1 MKPVIAKN
9 VQAVFL
15 ACISLFA
22 IVPAN
27 GAAGDQSAKPGI
39 NAEYKRPDLD
49 VDRWD
54 KSFQGESREVFAA
67 RHDVLAAIGVKPGQ
81 TVADV
86 GAGTG
91 IYSRLFSRAVG
102 PNGTVYAVDIAK
114 PFLELINSHAAAEG
128 IANIKTVLGED
139 RKTNLPSGAVDII
152 FTSDVYHHFEYPQ
165 AMLADIKSV
174 LKPGGHFIV
183 VDFHRIPGVTSAGR
197 LEHVRAGLET
207 VRAEIEQAGLTFV
220 EEAKIKG
227 FAENYFL
234 RFRK

>member
-1 MKPVIAKN
+1 MKSAIAKSIWAALF
-9 VQAVFL
+9 V
-15 ACISLFA
+15 CISWVA
-22 IVPAN
+22 VVPAS
-27 GAAGDQSAKPGI
+27 GAGEDQSAKPGI
-39 NAEYKRPDLD
+39 NTEYKRPDLD

-67 RHDVLAAIGVKPGQ
+67 RHEVLAALGVRPGQ
-81 TVADV
+81 TVVDL

-91 IYSRLFSRAVG
+91 IYARLFSRAVG
-102 PNGTVYAVDIAK
+102 PGGTVYAVDIAK
-114 PFLELINSHAAAEG
+114 PFLELISSYAAAEG

-139 RKTNLPSGAVDII
+139 RKTNLPAAAADLI

-174 LKPGGHFIV
+174 LKPGGQFIV

-197 LEHVRAGLET
+197 LEHVRAGMET

-220 EEAKIKG
+220 EEVKIKG
-227 FAENYFL
+227 FSENYFL